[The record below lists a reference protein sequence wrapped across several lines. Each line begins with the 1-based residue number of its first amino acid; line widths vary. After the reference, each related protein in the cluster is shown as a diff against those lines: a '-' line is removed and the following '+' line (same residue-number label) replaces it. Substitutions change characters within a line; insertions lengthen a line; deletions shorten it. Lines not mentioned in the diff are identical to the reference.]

1 MRISVRFAIFRHL
14 SAYARSSMA
23 SGAVKGLLK
32 KVGATALA
40 TGTSLAWK
48 RIGWPARAAL
58 MGGSFALGAARKVNN
73 IRHRLTGQGGKE
85 RRKLHTASAPPLMP
99 PTAPPMV
106 GLPPTA
112 AALLAQR
119 R

>member
-1 MRISVRFAIFRHL
+1 MLSPGVQWGLPFSRHL
-14 SAYARSSMA
+14 AAYTRSTMA

-58 MGGSFALGAARKVNN
+58 MGGSFGLGAARKVNN

-85 RRKLHTASAPPLMP
+85 RRKLHTAAAP
-99 PTAPPMV
+99 PTA
-106 GLPPTA
+106 GLPPAA